1 MQGILWNIV
10 VYDVILATLREDIMA
25 TINKKSNRDLWVV
38 YYKHPIKG
46 KHQVYFK
53 NKKDA
58 ILTLAHWHKVE
69 LLVKND
75 MDWQSELHESE
86 NPVTIQE
93 IINLHKNNVLANKNN
108 IKTIRTYNAMYNSL
122 LRVFPGDTI
131 VQNIRTMTR
140 EIDGIKVTGW
150 EIYKRHEEIIRGRSR
165 NGIDSYMN
173 DMMIMFNW
181 AHDQEYI
188 SKSIMKKSD
197 RYKLD
202 EKPAVQFKTWTTS
215 EIRDLFQH
223 DGLDQYQRDLIALYV
238 ITGLRAN
245 ELIGRNANQ
254 PYKELHWEHIN
265 FEEKT
270 MQIQQKSKQRIRETV
285 EIHDDVVAILHKWH
299 QRGYARPLDYSY
311 ETLNRK
317 IREISAIT
325 GIEFTCHDLRRMKS
339 QIARK
344 EYHNVNDAAKAIGDR
359 STQVIVNHYAGETIE
374 EQRYRNKGI
383 VNKLYQIVGQS

>member
-25 TINKKSNRDLWVV
+25 TINKKSYRDLWVV